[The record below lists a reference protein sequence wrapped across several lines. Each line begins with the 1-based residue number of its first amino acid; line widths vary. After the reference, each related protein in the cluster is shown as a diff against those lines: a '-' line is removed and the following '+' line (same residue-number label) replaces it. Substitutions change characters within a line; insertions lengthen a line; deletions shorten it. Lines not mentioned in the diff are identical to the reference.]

1 MPAKVVGYFVGAYS
15 SSSLQVRKKSSILAS
30 IALIFSAFS
39 LVFLAVMAATGA
51 MAVAAVFVALE
62 AFCVLVLVLLKSG
75 RYHLSSSL
83 FLYGLFAVMFV
94 AIKFDAYRNVYE
106 TYVFGTLGCFI
117 LIIATLVA
125 DRPRQPLAL
134 AALSLGAIEAL
145 YWLDAYPL
153 DGQVTLLAVQNLAT
167 PSLLVILGGGVASY
181 LVSLNS
187 KLVSELE
194 ARAAETRDSY
204 DKLNAAMG
212 AAHADSRSVG
222 EKLSAGVARG
232 MEAITELRAKV
243 LGIAEG
249 MDRLTAALD
258 SSSGANEAAVAG
270 QAEVRKTLV
279 AYSEEVARASAAIE
293 EMAASVGSLGSQA
306 GGKMEAV
313 ATLAELSKAGEAR
326 LGATS
331 ASIGQILESV
341 KRMAEMNVFIGDV
354 VERTNLL
361 GMNAS
366 IEAAHAG
373 IAGKGFAVVADQIR
387 SLSVE
392 AGESSRRIS
401 EGLKETQEAVNA
413 ASGRN
418 REALE
423 FFRKISTEI
432 GGVCSLLE
440 ELLAN
445 LRELTAGSEDVLK
458 AVGAV
463 AELTN
468 STERAVESSSAS
480 IASSSAGIGAVA
492 EVAESV
498 RRDSREIAGGIE
510 GLREEIAEV
519 ERLDGDNLRTIEGLR
534 RSLEGFASTGEAG
547 AAGETG
553 AVTAK

>member
-1 MPAKVVGYFVGAYS
+1 MPSRVAGYFVGAYRD
-15 SSSLQVRKKSSILAS
+15 SSLQIRKKSSILAYM
-30 IALIFSAFS
+30 ALIFSLFS
-39 LVFLAVMAATGA
+39 LAFFAVMAATGA
-51 MAVAAVFVALE
+51 VTVALVFVGIL
-62 AFCVLVLVLLKSG
+62 AFCLVVLALLKAG
-75 RYHLSSSL
+75 RYHLASSL
-83 FLYGLFAVMFV
+83 FLYGLFAAMFV
-94 AIKFDAYRNVYE
+94 AIKFDAYQNVYE
-106 TYVFGTLGCFI
+106 TYVLGTLYCF
-117 LIIATLVA
+117 LLVVATLVA
-125 DRPRQPLAL
+125 DRASQPIAL

-153 DGQVTLLAVQNLAT
+153 EGKLTTLAVQNLAT
-167 PSLLVILGGGVASY
+167 PSLLLVLGGGVAAY

-194 ARAAETRDSY
+194 ERAAETSDSY

-212 AAHADSRSVG
+212 AAHADSSSVG
-222 EKLSAGVARG
+222 ERLSAGVARG
-232 MEAITELRAKV
+232 MEAITGLRAKV

-249 MDRLTAALD
+249 MDRLTSALG
-258 SSSGANEAAVAG
+258 SSSAANEAAVAG
-270 QAEVRKTLV
+270 QAEVRTALV
-279 AYSEEVARASAAIE
+279 AYSEEVAHASAAIE

-313 ATLAELSKAGEAR
+313 ATLVELSKAGEAR
-326 LGATS
+326 LAATS
-331 ASIGQILESV
+331 ASIDQILESV

-354 VERTNLL
+354 ADRTNLL

-373 IAGKGFAVVADQIR
+373 LAGKGFAVVADQIR

-392 AGESSRRIS
+392 AGDSSRRIS
-401 EGLKETQEAVNA
+401 EGLRETQEAVNA

-418 REALE
+418 REALD
-423 FFRKISTEI
+423 FFRKISSEI

-445 LRELTAGSEDVLK
+445 LRELSAGSDDVLR

-463 AELTN
+463 SELTS
-468 STERAVESSSAS
+468 STEKAVESSSAS

-498 RRDSREIAGGIE
+498 RRDSKAIAGGIE
-510 GLREEIAEV
+510 GLREEIAAV
-519 ERLDGDNLRTIEGLR
+519 ERLDGENLRTIEGLR
-534 RSLEGFASTGEAG
+534 KSLEGFS
-547 AAGETG
+547 AAQAAQ
-553 AVTAK
+553 AVHPTPAK